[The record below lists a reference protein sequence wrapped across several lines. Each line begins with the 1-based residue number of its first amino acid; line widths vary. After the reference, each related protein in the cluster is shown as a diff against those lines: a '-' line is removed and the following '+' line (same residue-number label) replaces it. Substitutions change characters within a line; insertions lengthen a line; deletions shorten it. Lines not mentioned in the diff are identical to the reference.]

1 MDSLMLYQ
9 YRAANSEGQVHKGK
23 IEALHELDLEA
34 QLSHMGLLLLRAS
47 VLRPRRSNVTNMAR
61 RDLISFLFQL
71 EMLVRAGV
79 PILAALVDLRDSS
92 ESGCSRS
99 LCAGLYEKIERGATL
114 GEAVAAYPGV
124 FAESVINLI
133 RAGEVTGQIANVL
146 QEILRS
152 LKWQDEL
159 AAQTKKLLLYPSFV
173 LVVISGV
180 VFFLMIYLVPQLVGF
195 LVNMGQEIPIQTR
208 LLIGLSSLFVH
219 YWWAML
225 LTPPLIGAAV
235 AALSTAL
242 PVVRY
247 RLHQAELAIPY
258 IGPILKKMALARF
271 ADTFALM
278 YRTGVPLVDG
288 LTYCQNISHNLVLQH
303 ALRRARER
311 VLNGGALSDSFAAE
325 MLFPPLVI
333 RMLKVGESTGALDA
347 SLSNISYFYSRDINE
362 SVGKIQAL
370 IEPALTIVMGL
381 VLGWIMLAVLGPIY
395 DTIAKM
401 KL

>member
-1 MDSLMLYQ
+1 
-9 YRAANSEGQVHKGK
+9 
-23 IEALHELDLEA
+23 
-34 QLSHMGLLLLRAS
+34 
-47 VLRPRRSNVTNMAR
+47 
-61 RDLISFLFQL
+61 
-71 EMLVRAGV
+71 
-79 PILAALVDLRDSS
+79 
-92 ESGCSRS
+92 
-99 LCAGLYEKIERGATL
+99 
-114 GEAVAAYPGV
+114 
-124 FAESVINLI
+124 
-133 RAGEVTGQIANVL
+133 
-146 QEILRS
+146 
-152 LKWQDEL
+152 
-159 AAQTKKLLLYPSFV
+159 
-173 LVVISGV
+173 
-180 VFFLMIYLVPQLVGF
+180 
-195 LVNMGQEIPIQTR
+195 
-208 LLIGLSSLFVH
+208 
-219 YWWAML
+219 ML
-225 LTPPLIGAAV
+225 LTPPLIGAAL